1 MYSPTLFVFLERERE
16 RTSGCCKMCPLDG
29 SVSVVTTA
37 MNPFILRNVRVLS
50 KMVFLFWAVVSDHG
64 LVLYV
69 TGVAGALA

>member
-1 MYSPTLFVFLERERE
+1 
-16 RTSGCCKMCPLDG
+16 MCPLDG